1 MILASLLAQVDA
13 IGKISPPANIPDAV
27 DSSGQ
32 LVGVVVFINSILRLV
47 FVVAGLWAFFNLI
60 LAGIAFM
67 SAGGDPK
74 NVEKAWTKIWQSLL
88 GLLIIVASFVLA
100 AIFGMI
106 LFKDPSAIL
115 NPRLQ

>member
-1 MILASLLAQVDA
+1 MLATFLAACNDA
-13 IGKISPPANIPDAV
+13 IGCISPPANIPNAV
-27 DSSGQ
+27 DPSGK
-32 LVGVVVFINSILRLV
+32 LTGVVVFINSILRLV
-47 FVVAGLWAFFNLI
+47 FVVAGLWGFFNLI
-60 LAGIAFM
+60 LAGFGFL

-88 GLLIIVASFVLA
+88 GLLIIVASFLLA
-100 AIFGMI
+100 AVIGII